1 MTKIGMI
8 GMGKLGS
15 AVAKTLNYK
24 GYNVY
29 GYDVTPADQRVKE
42 KESDTIGGD
51 LWKLE
56 TTGKLYE
63 QDSIEGVIL
72 QSDIIFVTIQTPH
85 EKEFEGT
92 TRIPEER
99 RDFNYSYLIKGMTHI
114 NEVVQDLGKEKV
126 VVIISTVL
134 PGTIRD
140 CIIPELSPLVKLAYS
155 PQFIA
160 MGTVMKDFLFPE
172 FVLLGTI
179 DPVGTKALKDFYEEF
194 YNNLT
199 PILEMRLESAELA
212 KVAYNTYIGMKIV
225 FANTMMEIC
234 EATDADVDEVMGA
247 IKKAKNR
254 LISPAYLDAGM
265 GDGGGCHPRDNIA
278 MSWLAK
284 EHGISH
290 NIFEDIMK
298 AREDQAE
305 FIANTIHA
313 YATSMP
319 TYPVVLLGKAF
330 KPETKITTGSPAL
343 LVANILKEKN
353 VKFEHYDYMIDGT
366 HVEPKRAIFCIL
378 TKHYY
383 YQSFNVGSW
392 SIIIDPFGYHQNL
405 NEDTWTIKLGRKS

>member
-1 MTKIGMI
+1 MTKIGLI
-8 GMGKLGS
+8 GLGKLGS
-15 AVAKTLNYK
+15 AVCKTLNYK
-24 GYNVY
+24 GYDVY
-29 GYDVTPADQRVKE
+29 GYDINKNRTNE
-42 KESDTIGGD
+42 KESDLNGGD

-56 TTGKLYE
+56 TVGKLYE
-63 QDSIEGVIL
+63 QDSIESVII

-99 RDFNYSYLIKGMTHI
+99 RDFNYSYLISGMKHI

-134 PGTIRD
+134 PGTIRKY
-140 CIIPELSPLVKLAYS
+140 ILPELNPLVKLAYS

-160 MGTVMKDFLFPE
+160 MGTVMKDFLYPE

-194 YNNLT
+194 YNNIT

-212 KVAYNTYIGMKIV
+212 KVAYNTYIGMKIT

-234 EATDADVDEVMGA
+234 DNTEADVDEVMGA
-247 IKKAKNR
+247 IKKATNR
-254 LISPAYLDAGM
+254 LISSAYLDAGM

-278 MSWLAK
+278 MSWLSK
-284 EHGISH
+284 KLNLSH
-290 NIFEDIMK
+290 NMFEDIMK

-305 FIANTIHA
+305 YIANIIKTWKVA
-313 YATSMP
+313 YP
-319 TYPVVLLGKAF
+319 HLPVVLLGKAF

-353 VKFEHYDYMIDGT
+353 ISFEHYDHLIDGSY
-366 HVEPKRAIFCIL
+366 VEPKKAIFCIL
-378 TKHYY
+378 TKHKFYS
-383 YQSFNVGSW
+383 SFYVDYE
-392 SIIIDPFGYHQNL
+392 SIIVDPFGYHQNL
-405 NEDTWTIKLGRKS
+405 NETVVVHKIGRKS